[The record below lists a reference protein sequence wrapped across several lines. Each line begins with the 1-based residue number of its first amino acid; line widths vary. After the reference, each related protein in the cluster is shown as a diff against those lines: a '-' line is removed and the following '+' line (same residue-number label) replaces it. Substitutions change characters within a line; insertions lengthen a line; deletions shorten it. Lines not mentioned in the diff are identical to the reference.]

1 MYTGKKV
8 TRVDAY
14 DKVLGRTKYADDLCD
29 KSAYIIQILHASI
42 AHGKVRSID
51 TSQAEKI
58 PGVVKIFTCFDVK
71 EKHYFA
77 TAGHPWSTDPDHQD
91 IADRLV
97 LTQDVRFY
105 GDDIAAVAA
114 EDETTA
120 AQALRAIKVEYET
133 YPFVLDMQE
142 AMKDDAPQLHKN
154 YPNNILKHTQ
164 IRKGNYEEAIK
175 EPGLTKVE
183 GWYDTPV
190 VQHCHIENFICF
202 AQMEGARITI
212 TSSTQIPHIV
222 RRVVGQALG
231 IAWGRVRVI
240 KPYIGGGFGNK
251 QDVLYEP
258 LCAWICMQLGGH
270 LVKLDV
276 PREDTFVSTRVRHA
290 IRSHIVSWVRPDGTY
305 AARKLE
311 AYSDQGAYASHGHGI
326 VAKGAGAFPQLY
338 PCENVEVDAY
348 TVFTNKPAAGAMRGY
363 GIPQAMWA
371 VECHTQDVAAKMG
384 IDPIDF
390 RRKTLMPKGFTDPF
404 SKNELYYDTFNQCL
418 DKAMAEIGYE
428 QKCRQYQN
436 QTGEIRRGIGAAVFW
451 YNTAVWPISLE
462 TSSCRMVLNQDG
474 SLQVQLGETEI
485 GQGADTAYTQMAA
498 DVLGVAPSN
507 VHVISCQDT
516 DVTPFGTGAY
526 ASRQTYTAGFAIR
539 KTGLLLKERI
549 LNYACELTRM
559 QPYNLDIIDGNIV
572 RLTDKR
578 KLMTLGELSTEAL
591 YSTSHSKHLTAET
604 TSQIRSNAYSFGCTI
619 AEVEVDIPMCR
630 VTLLKQAVHL
640 YGSPAF
646 KSRICGKSRTDKRIW
661 HKSTWRAADSA
672 STLFAWDAVIE
683 ITGQNGAR
691 CIPIQDF
698 YIQAGKVDLRPG
710 ELQTA
715 ILIPKAA
722 YEGYQGH
729 YIKYAMRN
737 AMDIATT
744 GCSVNVKLSADKKTI
759 EDMRIAYGVAGPV
772 PMRASKAFREH
783 IAVVLAK
790 RALETSIRLSG
801 GEWSKLMSGHL
812 CRCTGYENI
821 FRAVKKTMLRRL
833 GKHEEAEKF

>member
-202 AQMEGARITI
+202 AQMEGARI
-212 TSSTQIPHIV
+212 
-222 RRVVGQALG
+222 
-231 IAWGRVRVI
+231 
-240 KPYIGGGFGNK
+240 
-251 QDVLYEP
+251 
-258 LCAWICMQLGGH
+258 
-270 LVKLDV
+270 
-276 PREDTFVSTRVRHA
+276 
-290 IRSHIVSWVRPDGTY
+290 
-305 AARKLE
+305 
-311 AYSDQGAYASHGHGI
+311 
-326 VAKGAGAFPQLY
+326 
-338 PCENVEVDAY
+338 
-348 TVFTNKPAAGAMRGY
+348 
-363 GIPQAMWA
+363 PQAMWA

-498 DVLGVAPSN
+498 DVLGVALSN

-772 PMRASKAFREH
+772 PMRASFAEQTAKGRPVTIETIKEAAKAVLDDIHPRDSWRASKAFREH

-812 CRCTGYENI
+812 CRCNGYENI